1 MKKILFVAQNLQI
14 GGVQRALV
22 NLLDTISSED
32 DVCLFLFGDGPLKS
46 ELPQHIKIIHGKYLL
61 RLAATPFQEILRTRK
76 PFDILLRCMLMI
88 LVRLIGSEKLYALLF
103 KSYLQDVEFDIAVSY
118 FTDVPNN
125 YFNQGTTQYVSDCVR
140 AKEKI
145 AWIHTDP
152 ILSNFDR
159 DTCLFRFRDM
169 DRLVCVSEAIR
180 KKTELLLPEY
190 ASKMVVFHN
199 CFNPAR
205 ICELAK
211 AYTTP
216 YSDDVFNIV
225 TVGRIDDCSKR
236 INEIL
241 QLCAR
246 LKTEQIGGFHWY
258 IVGEGPDLSK
268 NRELANTLSLT
279 DVLTFCG
286 AENNPYPYIQNADLF
301 ALYSAYEGFPMVVG
315 EAQALGT
322 YILTT
327 NYASAK
333 EQISHG
339 QGYIAENDEDFYQE
353 LKRLIQCRN

>member
-14 GGVQRALV
+14 GGVQRSLV

-32 DVCLFLFGDGPLKS
+32 DVCLFLFGDGPLES
-46 ELPQHIKIIHGKYLL
+46 ELPKRIKITYGKKMLKL
-61 RLAATPFQEILRTRK
+61 VATPFMEILRTRK
-76 PFDILLRCMLMI
+76 ALDILLRCILMV
-88 LVRLIGSEKLYALLF
+88 LVRLIGSEKLYSLLF
-103 KSYLQDVEFDIAVSY
+103 KSYLQDFEFDIAVSY

-125 YFNQGTTQYVSDCVR
+125 YFNQGTTQYVSDYVR

-159 DTCLFRFRDM
+159 NTCLYRFRNM
-169 DRLVCVSEAIR
+169 DHIVCVSEAVR

-190 ASKMVVFHN
+190 AEKLVVFHN
-199 CFNPAR
+199 CFNSVK

-211 AYTTP
+211 AYETP

-246 LKTEQIGGFHWY
+246 LKREQIVDFHWY
-258 IVGEGPDLSK
+258 IVGEGPDLAK
-268 NRELANTLSLT
+268 NRELADLLSLN

-315 EAQALGT
+315 EAQALGI

-327 NYASAK
+327 NYAAAK
-333 EQISHG
+333 EQISDG
-339 QGYIAENDEDFYQE
+339 QGYIAENDEDYYQE
-353 LKRLIQCRN
+353 LRRLIQCQN

>member
-14 GGVQRALV
+14 GGVQRALI
-22 NLLDTISSED
+22 NLLDTISPEE

-46 ELPQHIKIIHGKYLL
+46 ELPQHIKIIHGKRLL
-61 RLAATPFQEILRTRK
+61 RLVATPFQEILKTRK
-76 PFDILLRCMLMI
+76 PLDILLRCMLMI

-103 KSYLQDVEFDIAVSY
+103 KNYLQDIKFDVAVSY

-125 YFNQGTTQYVSDCVR
+125 YFNQGTTQYVSDCVQ

-145 AWIHTDP
+145 TWIHTDP

-159 DTCLFRFRDM
+159 DTCLFRFRNM
-169 DRLVCVSEAIR
+169 DRIVCVSEAVR

-190 ASKMVVFHN
+190 ASKLAVFHN
-199 CFNPAR
+199 CFNPAKIR
-205 ICELAK
+205 ELAK

-241 QLCAR
+241 QLCTR
-246 LKTEQIGGFHWY
+246 LKMEQIRGFHWY
-258 IVGEGPDLSK
+258 IVGEGPDLAK
-268 NRELANTLSLT
+268 NRELADRLSLN

-286 AENNPYPYIQNADLF
+286 AENNPYPYIQRADLF
-301 ALYSAYEGFPMVVG
+301 ALYSAYEGFPMVIG

-327 NYASAK
+327 NYAAAK
-333 EQISHG
+333 EQISHN

-353 LKRLIQCRN
+353 LKRLIQCQN

>member
-22 NLLDTISSED
+22 NLLDTLSPED

-46 ELPQHIKIIHGKYLL
+46 ELPQHIKVICGKGFL
-61 RLAATPFQEILRTRK
+61 RLAATPFREILRTGK
-76 PFDILLRCMLMI
+76 PVDILLRCMLMI

-159 DTCLFRFRDM
+159 DVCLYRFRNM
-169 DRLVCVSEAIR
+169 DRIVCVSKAVR
-180 KKTELLLPEY
+180 KKTELMLPEY
-190 ASKMVVFHN
+190 ASKLVVFHN
-199 CFNPAR
+199 CFHPDR
-205 ICELAK
+205 ICALAK
-211 AYTTP
+211 AYTAP

-236 INEIL
+236 INGIL

-246 LKTEQIGGFHWY
+246 LKREQIGGFHWY
-258 IVGEGPDLSK
+258 IVGDGPDLAK
-268 NRELANTLSLT
+268 NRELADKLSVN

-286 AENNPYPYIQNADLF
+286 VENNPYPYMQNADLF

-327 NYASAK
+327 NYAAAK
-333 EQISHG
+333 EQISQQ
-339 QGYIAENDEDFYQE
+339 QGYISENDEDFYQE

>member
-22 NLLDTISSED
+22 NVLDTISEED

-46 ELPQHIKIIHGKYLL
+46 ELPQHIKVVYGRYFL
-61 RLAATPFQEILRTRK
+61 RLAATPFQEILRTGK
-76 PFDILLRCMLMI
+76 ILDILLRCMLRI

-103 KSYLQDVEFDIAVSY
+103 KGYLQDVEFDIAVSY

-125 YFNQGTTQYVSDCVR
+125 YFNQGTTQYVSDCVQ

-152 ILSNFDR
+152 ILSKFDR
-159 DTCLFRFRDM
+159 DTCLFRFRNM
-169 DRLVCVSEAIR
+169 DRIVCVSEAVR
-180 KKTELLLPEY
+180 KKTEQLLPEY
-190 ASKMVVFHN
+190 VGKLVVFHN
-199 CFNPAR
+199 CFHPAK

-211 AYTTP
+211 AYKVP

-236 INEIL
+236 INGIL

-246 LKTEQIGGFHWY
+246 LKTEQVGGFHWY
-258 IVGEGPDLSK
+258 IVGEGPDLAK
-268 NRELANTLSLT
+268 NRELAETLSLN

-286 AENNPYPYIQNADLF
+286 AQNNPYPYIQNADLF
-301 ALYSAYEGFPMVVG
+301 ALYSAYEGYPMVVG
-315 EAQALGT
+315 EAQVLGS

-327 NYASAK
+327 NYAAAK
-333 EQISHG
+333 EQISYG
-339 QGYIAENDEDFYQE
+339 QGYIAETDENFYQE
-353 LKRLIQCRN
+353 LKRLIQCQN